1 MAQTIMPGDCIGDY
15 EVWDLSPDGTIWA
28 TRGGDWFAVTRRGDA
43 HRLDREVQRKEVV
56 DGVFKARGEL
66 IVSRMF
72 KQATQGIPP
81 AEILDHCM
89 KWSDIRT
96 RIKAYV
102 WAKLAHELY
111 PRHYTNPGEFRT
123 SACL

>member
-1 MAQTIMPGDCIGDY
+1 MAQTIKPGDYIGDY
-15 EVWDLSPDGTIWA
+15 EVWSHSPCGAVWV
-28 TRGGDWFAVTRRGDA
+28 TRDGDWFAITSRGDV
-43 HRLDREVQRKEVV
+43 HPLEREVQRKEVV

-66 IVSRMF
+66 IVNRMF
-72 KQATQGIPP
+72 KQATLGVPP
-81 AEILDHCM
+81 AEIMDHCM
-89 KWSDIRT
+89 KWSNVRE

-111 PRHYTNPGEFRT
+111 PNHYADPGKFRT